1 MSKILS
7 FQNYNYINT
16 TQPIL
21 IKSPTH
27 SANYSLSNNNFDNK
41 YFFKLNINNN
51 QTLFSNVENNK
62 YSKLINSQHKIKY
75 EDIKTFE
82 IEVVLTDS
90 LFKLKGTIDHN
101 STSYVEN
108 SNNLYIEFS
117 QDYLGYVNCICYFH
131 TSDLNLISISP
142 PN

>member
-7 FQNYNYINT
+7 FQNYINT
-16 TQPIL
+16 SQPIM
-21 IKSPTH
+21 IKSNSHSLTH
-27 SANYSLSNNNFDNK
+27 SLSNNNFDNK

-62 YSKLINSQHKIKY
+62 YSKLIMSQHKIKY
-75 EDIKTFE
+75 DDIKTFE
-82 IEVVLTDS
+82 IEVALSDNI
-90 LFKLKGTIDHN
+90 FKLNGVIDHN
-101 STSYVEN
+101 ASSYVEN

-131 TSDLNLISISP
+131 TIDLNLISISP